1 MHHRW
6 TEQAAFL
13 LATSLLTAIPASAAR
28 PDIVLSSNDG
38 HTVQDAEKNL
48 VAPKDVHPDTVSL
61 IDVSLYPPIIKATI
75 EVPGSVVGPP
85 TAAWIAKN
93 ESWAIVTSATKADPQ
108 GKGGTGPDDRV
119 SVIDLT
125 SKPPKIV
132 QSLTS
137 GLGATTVRVSP
148 DGKLALI
155 ANRTEGTVSVFSVA
169 NKQLTP
175 VGKIDLGNKASLPS
189 GIVFTHDGKTAL
201 LTRGGDNMVSV
212 LHIDGTNVTVD
223 PRPITTGMAPYTMD
237 IDAAGTLA
245 AVSNMGRG
253 DGDQDSVSLI
263 DLTSKPFRVVETVG
277 VPSGPEP
284 LKFSPDGK
292 YLAVGAE
299 NGSTKPPSHPF
310 HHDKGLLTMF
320 AVDGKTLQQLEFSAD
335 RCVERVHRLLARRP
349 HHSGAEHG
357 RSRNQRVPLGRS
369 QAEGRQVAGHQGR
382 RPGVVRDRM
391 AVTLLSALC
400 TALSPSSPA
409 MTLGPKRP
417 R

>member
-1 MHHRW
+1 MQQRS
-6 TEQAAFL
+6 TEQAAYL
-13 LATSLLTAIPASAAR
+13 LAASLLTAMPASAAR

-85 TAAWIAKN
+85 TAAWISKN

-155 ANRTEGTVSVFSVA
+155 ANRTEGTVSVFSIA

-237 IDAAGTLA
+237 INAAGTLA

-277 VPSGPEP
+277 VPSSPEP

-320 AVDGKTLQQLEFSAD
+320 AVDGKALQQLDSAPIGPWNESIAFSRDGRTILVQSMAD
-335 RCVERVHRLLARRP
+335 REINVFRWDGQKLR
-349 HHSGAEHG
+349 
-357 RSRNQRVPLGRS
+357 
-369 QAEGRQVAGHQGR
+369 AGKSLVIKDAG
-382 RPGVVRDRM
+382 PESF
-391 AVTLLSALC
+391 A
-400 TALSPSSPA
+400 TAWP
-409 MTLGPKRP
+409 
-417 R
+417 

>member
-1 MHHRW
+1 MQQRRIDH
-6 TEQAAFL
+6 AAYV
-13 LATSLLTAIPASAAR
+13 LAASLLTAMLPSAAR
-28 PDIVLSSNDG
+28 ADIVLSSNDG
-38 HTVQDAEKNL
+38 HTVQDEQKAL
-48 VAPKDVHPDTVSL
+48 VAPKDVHPDTISV
-61 IDVSLYPPIIKATI
+61 IDVSHYPPTIKATV

-85 TAAWIAKN
+85 TAAWVAKD

-125 SKPPKIV
+125 SNPPKIT

-137 GLGATTVRVSP
+137 GLGATTVRLSP

-169 NKQLTP
+169 DKRLTP
-175 VGKIDLGNKASLPS
+175 VGKVDLGNKASLPS
-189 GIVFTHDGKTAL
+189 GIVFAHDGKAAL

-212 LHIDGTNVTVD
+212 LRIDGTSVTVD

-237 IDAAGTLA
+237 INAAGTLA

-277 VPSGPEP
+277 VPASPEP

-299 NGSTKPPSHPF
+299 YGTTKPPSHPF

-320 AVDGKTLQQLEFSAD
+320 AVEGKTLKRLDSAPIGPWNESIAFSRDGRTILVQSMAD
-335 RCVERVHRLLARRP
+335 REINVFRWDGHKLTPGKSLVIKD
-349 HHSGAEHG
+349 
-357 RSRNQRVPLGRS
+357 
-369 QAEGRQVAGHQGR
+369 AG
-382 RPGVVRDRM
+382 PESF
-391 AVTLLSALC
+391 A
-400 TALSPSSPA
+400 TAWP
-409 MTLGPKRP
+409 
-417 R
+417 

>member
-1 MHHRW
+1 MQQRR
-6 TEQAAFL
+6 TEQAANVLAASL
-13 LATSLLTAIPASAAR
+13 LAAMSFGVAR
-28 PDIVLSSNDG
+28 ADIVLSSNDG

-48 VAPKDVHPDTVSL
+48 VAPKDVHPDTISL
-61 IDVSLYPPIIKATI
+61 IDVKPYPPVIRATI

-85 TAAWIAKN
+85 TAAWIASD

-148 DGKLALI
+148 DGKLSLI

-169 NKQLTP
+169 DKRLTP
-175 VGKIDLGNKASLPS
+175 VGKLDLGNKASLPS

-212 LHIDGTNVTVD
+212 LHIDGTNVTID

-237 IDAAGTLA
+237 INAAGTLA

-253 DGDQDSVSLI
+253 DGDQDTVSLI
-263 DLTSKPFRVVETVG
+263 DLTSKPFRVIETVG

-320 AVDGKTLQQLEFSAD
+320 AVDGKSLQQLDSAPIGPWNESIAFSRDSHTILVQSMAD
-335 RCVERVHRLLARRP
+335 REINVFRWDGHKLKTGKSLVIKD
-349 HHSGAEHG
+349 
-357 RSRNQRVPLGRS
+357 
-369 QAEGRQVAGHQGR
+369 AG
-382 RPGVVRDRM
+382 PESF
-391 AVTLLSALC
+391 A
-400 TALSPSSPA
+400 TAWP
-409 MTLGPKRP
+409 
-417 R
+417 

>member
-1 MHHRW
+1 MHQRW
-6 TEQAAFL
+6 TEQAAYL
-13 LATSLLTAIPASAAR
+13 LAASLLTAMPASAAR

-85 TAAWIAKN
+85 TAAWISKN

-125 SKPPKIV
+125 SKPPKIA

-175 VGKIDLGNKASLPS
+175 GGKIDLGNKASLPS

-237 IDAAGTLA
+237 INAAGTLA

-292 YLAVGAE
+292 YLAVGA
-299 NGSTKPPSHPF
+299 
-310 HHDKGLLTMF
+310 
-320 AVDGKTLQQLEFSAD
+320 
-335 RCVERVHRLLARRP
+335 
-349 HHSGAEHG
+349 
-357 RSRNQRVPLGRS
+357 
-369 QAEGRQVAGHQGR
+369 
-382 RPGVVRDRM
+382 
-391 AVTLLSALC
+391 
-400 TALSPSSPA
+400 
-409 MTLGPKRP
+409 
-417 R
+417 